1 MCKTKES
8 STYMLDFVVSFVIL
22 HLNSTESM
30 TEEQFIKLSQK
41 GEGTQIEYKTCTEQ
55 VSESLYETVCSFL
68 NHSGG
73 QILVGVKDD
82 GEIIGVNPD
91 KAEKLKANIIT
102 SIKNKDLFMPC
113 PYFTPEIMEVN
124 NKTVLLLDIPCGQYV
139 YRYNDR
145 FWDRNGDADIDV
157 TDHPE
162 LLLSLFERKNPH
174 LFEER
179 IVKDLTMD
187 NLDHETFQFCRNILA
202 VIKPGHPWL
211 QLTDEEILVHTHIA
225 KKNSISGELELKYA
239 ALILFGKE
247 EAIEDFMPRYRFEAL
262 FHMCTYEQYN
272 DMMQFPNR
280 YDDRRTMRCNLI
292 KVYDQLTQ
300 FTERY
305 LPDKFYLPSGSTR
318 REDIRWDLFREIIA
332 NLCVHADFSTG
343 YACFFHVFKDRVV
356 TKNPTR
362 LSPENP
368 EGELTLQQLN
378 NYTKNPLLVRVF
390 HELSWVEDMGS
401 GTRNILRYAPLYYP
415 DYKVEIN
422 NGSQFIFSITYMEAT
437 SKEGENGTHT
447 EKMALKIGEN
457 GTQTEKM
464 ALKKSDELK
473 DDELQIS
480 LNDTHENKKAVIK
493 KRKRQQ
499 GIISLIKQDQFIT
512 AEEIAEK
519 LDAGLRTIRR
529 DLEDLK
535 DLIEY
540 EGSAKGGH
548 WKFLK

>member
-1 MCKTKES
+1 
-8 STYMLDFVVSFVIL
+8 
-22 HLNSTESM
+22 M

-272 DMMQFPNR
+272 DMTQFPNR

-292 KVYDQLTQ
+292 KVYNQLTQ

-437 SKEGENGTHT
+437 SKEGENGTQTEKMALKIGENGTQT

-493 KRKRQQ
+493 KCKRQQ